1 MSAPPPTTKSFPRGN
16 DFEEMFL
23 EWDQYDR
30 RSKEACNLVQLYPH
44 LIDWSNDTHTVLV
57 KRFRADMQ
65 DIANEIG
72 SPGAKKKILSLTGKI
87 QESSGVLGCLL
98 EIVLKHLQA
107 SLPLECIDK
116 TFELSKCI
124 QNRMSVPDARKILC
138 GPDGLLTIGLEY
150 RQMAEMIALSQESYE
165 LELFQSPDN
174 VGDWDDDA
182 MYAAI
187 QASLKQE
194 EDANPGYQGNSADAG
209 PAFPERVRTGSRLPR
224 QLA

>member
-1 MSAPPPTTKSFPRGN
+1 
-16 DFEEMFL
+16 MFL

-30 RSKEACNLVQLYPH
+30 RSKEACNLVQLYPC

-98 EIVLKHLQA
+98 ELVLEQLQT
-107 SLPLECIDK
+107 SLSLGYDDE
-116 TFELSKCI
+116 TFELRKCI
-124 QNRMSVPDARKILC
+124 QNRMSVPDAREILC

-165 LELFQSPDN
+165 LETALSQDKGKGALSS
-174 VGDWDDDA
+174 DWPV
-182 MYAAI
+182 M
-187 QASLKQE
+187 QAPC
-194 EDANPGYQGNSADAG
+194 EDHPCNGAG
-209 PAFPERVRTGSRLPR
+209 PAAEASYLGAGAAAV
-224 QLA
+224 